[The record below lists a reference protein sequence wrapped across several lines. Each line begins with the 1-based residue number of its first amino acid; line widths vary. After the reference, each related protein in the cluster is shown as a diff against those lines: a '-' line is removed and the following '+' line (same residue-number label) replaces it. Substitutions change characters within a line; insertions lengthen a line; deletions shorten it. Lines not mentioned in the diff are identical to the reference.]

1 MSQTRSIHHRQGQ
14 EAQKIEDATRLLRNL
29 LMNALLQA
37 GLGNSS
43 DQPALRV
50 ARAAT
55 ATAPAQMAAEQDAD
69 AAARQ
74 QMAASYEHCLANYRA
89 LEPTRSGEPDVDDV
103 GLAVAFFVAINLRVL
118 HGIDADA
125 DMLHALERQLRGVAR
140 ARSNWDAATIEQ
152 RQAYFERT
160 AIASVVVSA
169 TAAGAAAQGPQA
181 VAHVQGAARQYL
193 EQILGMNPDYLT
205 LGPSGLAVRDPDAAL
220 TLATAE
226 QTA

>member
-1 MSQTRSIHHRQGQ
+1 MSQPRSIHHPQGQ
-14 EAQKIEDATRLLRNL
+14 EAQQIEDATRLLRNV
-29 LMNALLQA
+29 LMNAVLQA
-37 GLGNSS
+37 GLGDSS
-43 DQPALRV
+43 GQPALRV
-50 ARAAT
+50 ARAAA
-55 ATAPAQMAAEQDAD
+55 ATVPAQMAAEQAAAD
-69 AAARQ
+69 AATRQ
-74 QMAASYEHCLANYRA
+74 QMATSYEHCLANYRA
-89 LEPTRSGEPDVDDV
+89 LEPARGEPDVDDV
-103 GLAVAFFVAINLRVL
+103 GLALAFFVAINLRVL